1 MLTPCCFLPPGHSDD
16 SGKRNSCTISRAASS
31 HPLHLQDECHHARG
45 KSAYAQIMDEY
56 HRCKRDSDF
65 ALPQIL
71 GLTASPLFNPDN
83 PEQAFK
89 KLEEKL
95 DSVIVSVRDSKIEA
109 EGYTWKPIE
118 KPLYYSE
125 TGHHVAQT
133 DIELMLHEL
142 EIWDMVD
149 ADKVMNRIN
158 DTKRVGASNR
168 MPGPRS
174 LLMTLLCLGPG
185 SSGMRCVH
193 HELARLAL

>member
-1 MLTPCCFLPPGHSDD
+1 
-16 SGKRNSCTISRAASS
+16 
-31 HPLHLQDECHHARG
+31 
-45 KSAYAQIMDEY
+45 MDEY
-56 HRCKRDSDF
+56 HRCKRDSNF

-95 DSVIVSVRDSKIEA
+95 DSVIVSVIDSKIEA
-109 EGYTWKPIE
+109 EGYTWKPVE
-118 KPLYYSE
+118 KPLYFSE

-149 ADKVMNRIN
+149 ADRVMNRIN
-158 DTKRVGASNR
+158 DTKRVGA
-168 MPGPRS
+168 RS
-174 LLMTLLCLGPG
+174 SYARSPFRTDESDPA
-185 SSGMRCVH
+185 RPWVH
-193 HELARLAL
+193 WHAMCTS